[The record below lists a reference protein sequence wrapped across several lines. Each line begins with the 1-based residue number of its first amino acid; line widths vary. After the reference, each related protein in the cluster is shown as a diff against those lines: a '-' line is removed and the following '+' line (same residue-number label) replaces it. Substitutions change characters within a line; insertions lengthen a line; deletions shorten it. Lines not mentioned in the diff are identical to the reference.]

1 MKRTSPLSLALAGTL
16 SLGWALHGA
25 NPIIQTIYTA
35 DPAPM
40 VHGDTLYLYT
50 THDEQT
56 DSNFFTM
63 RDWQV
68 FSTKDL
74 VNWTA
79 HGPVASLKDLKW
91 TSKDNGAWAPQC
103 IERNGKFYLYVP
115 IHGDGI
121 GVLVADTPYG
131 PFKDA
136 LGQRF
141 IESAHIWDDIDP
153 AVFIDHDGQAYLYW
167 GNPKLMYVKLNEDMI
182 SYDTSIGENGI
193 VYEAMTAEAF
203 GPRIPPH
210 EKYATSYEEGPW
222 LYQREG
228 MYYLFYPA
236 EGLPEVISYSTG
248 PTATGPWTY
257 RGVVMGRHPGLAFTN
272 HPGVVDYKGK
282 TLFFY
287 HDETLPGGGGF
298 NRSVCVD
305 ELKFDAEGWIPEITP
320 TREGIR
326 QGVGTLNPYARVE
339 AETIAESI
347 GVTIAQQDG
356 VGVYVTGIHDGDFIR
371 VRDVKFSQGTQK
383 WNIRATPLGGGV
395 VEIRV
400 GSPDGQLL
408 GTCAIASD
416 VAASQP
422 SWETF
427 TCDVESI
434 QGLHDLYLVF
444 KGGDEP
450 LFELDWWQFEPLARQ

>member
-1 MKRTSPLSLALAGTL
+1 MKKNLKLSLALVGTL
-16 SLGWALHGA
+16 NLGWMLHGA

-35 DPAPM
+35 DPAPL

-68 FSTKDL
+68 FSTNDL

-79 HGPVASLKDLKW
+79 HGTVASLQDLEW
-91 TSKDNGAWAPQC
+91 TDRDNGAWAPQC

-115 IHGDGI
+115 IHGGGI

-136 LGQRF
+136 LGRRF

-153 AVFIDHDGQAYLYW
+153 AVFVDHDGQAYLYW

-182 SYDTSIGENGI
+182 SFDTSIGENGI
-193 VYEAMTAEAF
+193 VYVDMTAEAF

-222 LYQREG
+222 LYFREG

-236 EGLPEVISYSTG
+236 EGLPEVISYSTA

-257 RGVVMGRHPGLAFTN
+257 QGVVMGRHPGLAFTN

-298 NRSVCVD
+298 NRSVCV
-305 ELKFDAEGWIPEITP
+305 EEMEFDSEGKVIAITP
-320 TREGIR
+320 TREGIL
-326 QGVGTLNPYARVE
+326 QGVGTLNPYTRVE
-339 AETIAESI
+339 AETIAVSS
-347 GVTIAQQDG
+347 GVTLASEEGI
-356 VGVYVTGIHDGDFIR
+356 GVYVTGIHHGDFIR
-371 VRDVKFSQGTQK
+371 VRDVAFTKGTQQ
-383 WNIRATPLGGGV
+383 WTVRAASLAGGSI
-395 VEIRV
+395 EIRL
-400 GSPDGQLL
+400 GQSDGPVQ
-408 GTCAIASD
+408 GVCA
-416 VAASQP
+416 VAADGSDTRS
-422 SWETF
+422 SWQTF
-427 TCDVESI
+427 TCELKNIEGV
-434 QGLHDLYLVF
+434 HDLYLVF
-444 KGGDEP
+444 RGADGS
-450 LFELDWWQFEPLARQ
+450 LFDFDWWQFEPLGNQ